1 VHRAWDYHL
10 TAMASLGVDLSPLL
24 RPSSFESNQAQ
35 SASVEGLLQA
45 ASNHGYAHASGHG
58 VPAEVTSR
66 LLTCARDFFDRA
78 SPEERARVALH
89 ENPGGYRGYQ
99 PVRANV
105 TQGQPDGHQALDYM
119 RTLVG
124 FESSCLGP
132 EIVEMVRK
140 DNVYPSTEM
149 EDAVHDFVRYAVP
162 AGVAVMR
169 AVALGLGLCASAFE
183 ENGAFSDPFWI
194 IRLIHYPSVES
205 DHGSAV
211 TKGSGGDGCSN
222 VPELGC
228 GAHRDY
234 GFVTFVVAETNPP
247 DAVDTALQVWRNE
260 TSWISAVKPPKG
272 DLFINFGDC
281 LEVVSSGVF
290 PATLHRVMRP
300 GVGDRLSVAVFI
312 EPNFDWKIRS
322 AVSLGSTDS
331 CDDDSSVPVPEGG
344 ETQSYSSRIRRLQS
358 FKCYG
363 EYLYSKVSS
372 NFDSV
377 SLKAI

>member
-1 VHRAWDYHL
+1 
-10 TAMASLGVDLSPLL
+10 MASLSVDLSPLL
-24 RPSSFESNQAQ
+24 RPSGFESDQAQ
-35 SASVEGLLQA
+35 SESAEGLLKA
-45 ASNHGYAHASGHG
+45 ARDHGYAHASCHG
-58 VPAEVTSR
+58 VPAEVISR
-66 LLTCARDFFDRA
+66 LLTCARHFFDRA

-89 ENPGGYRGYQ
+89 ENPGSYRGFQ

-119 RTLVG
+119 RTLAD

-132 EIVEMVRK
+132 EIVEMARK
-140 DNVYPSTEM
+140 DNVYPSSEM
-149 EDAVHDFVRYAVP
+149 ADAVHDFVRYAVA

-169 AVALGLGLCASAFE
+169 GVALGLGLSATAFE

-205 DHGSAV
+205 DRCSALA
-211 TKGSGGDGCSN
+211 KGSRGDGCSN

-234 GFVTFVVAETNPP
+234 GFITFVVAETNPP
-247 DAVDTALQVWRNE
+247 DAVDTALQVWRNG

-300 GVGDRLSVAVFI
+300 SVGDRLSVAVFI

-322 AVSLGSTDS
+322 AVTLGTSVPTDL
-331 CDDDSSVPVPEGG
+331 CDDGSSVPEGG
-344 ETQSYSSRIRRLQS
+344 ETQSYSSRIRKLQS

-372 NFDSV
+372 NFDYE